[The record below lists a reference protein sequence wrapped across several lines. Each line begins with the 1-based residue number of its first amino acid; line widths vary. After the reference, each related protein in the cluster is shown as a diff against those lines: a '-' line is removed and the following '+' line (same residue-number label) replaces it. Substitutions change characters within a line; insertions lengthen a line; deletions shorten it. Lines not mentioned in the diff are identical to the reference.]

1 MQWQKKMSTWIEK
14 KNWNRKI
21 ESNRGRRS
29 YSQLPNKQ
37 YSLLNVFWKSAK
49 LSCSSEV
56 MLIKVQG
63 GVNVYMRYEINVQGC
78 FELWLFEVENQVS
91 SQNQSTRLN
100 SFGKTTEFCCKQ
112 DMINKA
118 PFLLIEPYE
127 QYQVFMSMT
136 VIHAL
141 CFISNDF

>member
-21 ESNRGRRS
+21 ESNRGGRS

-37 YSLLNVFWKSAK
+37 DSLLNVFWKSAK

-56 MLIKVQG
+56 LLIKVQG
-63 GVNVYMRYEINVQGC
+63 GVNVYMRYEIIV
-78 FELWLFEVENQVS
+78 LFWTLIIWSRESGEFSKSINKIRS
-91 SQNQSTRLN
+91 ERRLN
-100 SFGKTTEFCCKQ
+100 FVVLDGGKQ

-136 VIHAL
+136 VM
-141 CFISNDF
+141 FIRK